1 VASASYRGG
10 VVGQA
15 ATMRSPSAAPA
26 RSARGPSPSSSV
38 SAIAGRFSPQ
48 PGSTTNQ
55 PRVPTATLRPAPAQP
70 AAALPQAPAAQQRS
84 SPQPIVG
91 TNQVR
96 STLLAAQ
103 QQQQGPGQVVSRS
116 PPRSGRA
123 GTKRLPPPPGP
134 ASSLACKHPSQRFT
148 PEEMSLLWDALEG
161 EQSTGSFQSLH
172 AAFFA
177 FSGSQHSMRHRG
189 DDLRRA
195 LAGLAHARG
204 SIEDAGCVLRVVL
217 TNWGQCY
224 NWNDWHVNN
233 NCREKVEA
241 VEGVPVPN
249 GPRGSHH
256 LQPAGRSHQRQAT
269 HSTSGANAAFPISPH
284 SRITALT
291 RSLDRQGA
299 SVIEAEAEGVYA
311 WSVVTPGRCVPVPFL
326 IFLIDNL
333 DSFSFPFFPSRL
345 C

>member
-1 VASASYRGG
+1 MAIFEVQTRFFEFNPFREPTGDEQDESNDTPTGPSLPGSAATASGRSPTLSQSDPQFSRSLPALHLRPTAHSASSSSSTSLRAPSPISTSASASTQSAQRPVASASYRGG

-15 ATMRSPSAAPA
+15 ATMRSPPAAPA

-55 PRVPTATLRPAPAQP
+55 PRVPAATQRPATAQP

-103 QQQQGPGQVVSRS
+103 QQQQQGPGQMVSRS

-134 ASSLACKHPSQRFT
+134 VSSLACKHPSQRFT

-161 EQSTGSFQSLH
+161 EQSTGSFQSLRT
-172 AAFFA
+172 AYCI
-177 FSGSQHSMRHRG
+177 
-189 DDLRRA
+189 L
-195 LAGLAHARG
+195 
-204 SIEDAGCVLRVVL
+204 CVLWPHNMPCDRTEEMIYDARSQDSRTL
-217 TNWGQCY
+217 
-224 NWNDWHVNN
+224 
-233 NCREKVEA
+233 
-241 VEGVPVPN
+241 EG
-249 GPRGSHH
+249 R
-256 LQPAGRSHQRQAT
+256 LKM
-269 HSTSGANAAFPISPH
+269 
-284 SRITALT
+284 
-291 RSLDRQGA
+291 QGA
-299 SVIEAEAEGVYA
+299 CCA
-311 WSVVTPGRCVPVPFL
+311 CV
-326 IFLIDNL
+326 DK
-333 DSFSFPFFPSRL
+333 
-345 C
+345 